1 MRNNASKVQPRPRLS
16 RFTKRNTDF
25 TVSFAIRHGNVHL
38 AVLKNEARSGPSGRR
53 MELIVND
60 EQAVE
65 QQNYARAIEILLQR
79 YQRLNLKHA
88 PTQVV
93 LSPRLVSQT
102 TVDKPALSDDEIALA
117 LPWTL
122 KDLIDIPAGDMV
134 ADFYESPVQF
144 VGREKIQ
151 AVAVQK
157 SWLTQVL
164 QPLHAAKLAV
174 RGVVNEDIA
183 LCALLGPEQATTVV
197 VSQYEQQQ
205 AQLLLVKDNG
215 LVVSRQLKPL
225 QSVLDGSQIDNLE
238 VEDLAIE
245 LQRSLD
251 YFSGQL
257 RQAPLQQA
265 LLAVPGNHS
274 AEVGAHLQ
282 QSLSL
287 QVGALQYPP
296 WAANLAAGDYGDLG
310 VLSGLAYLLP
320 ELQPQDGTA
329 YRNSR
334 VNLYSAALQP
344 KKVYFSFANTGILVI
359 GLLVVMALLRAGI
372 AWQQST
378 VEQQRHATQTK
389 ILELQQQFG
398 DLAAVA
404 RERRVDPQLQQLVA
418 DMERELRALQS
429 LSHAIQRSDELGD
442 DNYGRLLR
450 DLSAIHQHGLWLS
463 HIENRGGRLIL
474 RGHTE
479 HSGHLPRWMARFN
492 NVPSL
497 AGRQF
502 AVVSLEREEQE
513 LLSFEVRSQ
522 REQEAP

>member
-1 MRNNASKVQPRPRLS
+1 M
-16 RFTKRNTDF
+16 
-25 TVSFAIRHGNVHL
+25 VSFAIRHGHVHL
-38 AVLKNEARSGPSGRR
+38 AILKNDTRSGQSGRR
-53 MELIVND
+53 QQLIVND
-60 EQAVE
+60 EQAVD
-65 QQNYARAIEILLQR
+65 QLNYAQAIETLLQR
-79 YQRLNLKHA
+79 YQNLHLKHA

-93 LSPRLVSQT
+93 LGPRLVSHT

-122 KDLIDIPAGDMV
+122 KDLIDIPAADMV
-134 ADFYESPVQF
+134 ADFYESPVQL
-144 VGREKIQ
+144 VGREKIH

-157 SWLTQVL
+157 SWLAQVL
-164 QPLHAAKLAV
+164 RPLHAAKLAIC
-174 RGVVNEDIA
+174 GVVTEDVA

-205 AQLLLVKDNG
+205 AQLLLVKDGG

-225 QSVLDGSQIDNLE
+225 HSVLDGGQIDTIE

-257 RQAPLQQA
+257 RQASLQRA
-265 LLAVPGNHS
+265 LLALPGNHS

-287 QVGALQYPP
+287 QVGALQYPH
-296 WAANLAAGDYGDLG
+296 WATDLAAGDYSDLG

-320 ELQPQDGTA
+320 ELQPEHAET
-329 YRNSR
+329 YSNSR
-334 VNLYSAALQP
+334 VNLYSAALHP
-344 KKVYFSFANTGILVI
+344 EKVYFSLANIGILVI
-359 GLLVVMALLRAGI
+359 GLFVIMAMIRGGI
-372 AWQQST
+372 AWQQLN
-378 VEQQRHATQTK
+378 VEQQRRETQTE
-389 ILELQQQFG
+389 ILELQQQFS

-404 RERRVDPQLQQLVA
+404 RERRIDPQLQRLVA

-429 LSHAIQRSDELGD
+429 LSNAVERSDEVGED
-442 DNYGRLLR
+442 TYGRLLR

-463 HIENRGGRLIL
+463 HIENRDGQLIL

-492 NVPSL
+492 TVPSL

-502 AVVSLEREEQE
+502 AVVSLEREEQG
-513 LLSFEVRSQ
+513 LVSFEVRSQ
-522 REQEAP
+522 REGETQ

>member
-1 MRNNASKVQPRPRLS
+1 MCKVQSGS
-16 RFTKRNTDF
+16 RIKSFSGRKSNLA
-25 TVSFAIRHGNVHL
+25 VSFAIRHGKVHL
-38 AVLKNEARSGPSGRR
+38 AVLKNAARSQSGSR

-60 EQAVE
+60 EQTVN
-65 QQNYARAIEILLQR
+65 QQNYAQAIETLLQR
-79 YQRLNLKHA
+79 YQRLNFKHA

-93 LSPRLVSQT
+93 LSPRLVMQT

-122 KDLIDIPAGDMV
+122 KDLIDIPSGDMI
-134 ADFYESPVQF
+134 ADFYESPVQL

-157 SWLTQVL
+157 SWLAQVL

-174 RGVVNEDIA
+174 QGVVNEDIA

-225 QSVLDGSQIDNLE
+225 HSVLDGSQIDTFE

-265 LLAVPGNHS
+265 LLALPGNHS
-274 AEVGAHLQ
+274 AEIGAQLQ

-296 WAANLAAGDYGDLG
+296 WAEDLAAGDYSDLG

-320 ELQPQDGTA
+320 DLQAQTGSA
-329 YRNSR
+329 HSKSR
-334 VNLYSAALQP
+334 VNLYTAALRP
-344 KKVYFSFANTGILVI
+344 EKDYFSLVNIGALVI
-359 GLLVVMALLRAGI
+359 GLLVVMALMRAGI

-378 VEQQRHATQTK
+378 IEQQRRATQTQM
-389 ILELQQQFG
+389 LELQQQFS
-398 DLAAVA
+398 DLAATS
-404 RERRVDPQLQQLVA
+404 RERRVDPELERIVA
-418 DMERELRALQS
+418 DVERELRALQS
-429 LSHAIQRSDELGD
+429 LSTAVQRSNDVGDE
-442 DNYGRLLR
+442 NYARLLR
-450 DLSAIHQHGLWLS
+450 DLSVIHQHGLWLN
-463 HIENRGGRLIL
+463 HIENREGQLIL

-479 HSGHLPRWMARFN
+479 HSGHLPRWMARFS

-502 AVVSLEREEQE
+502 AVVSLEREEQDV
-513 LLSFEVRSQ
+513 LSFEVRSR
-522 REQEAP
+522 REQEAQ